1 MAAKSKF
8 FRVAVEGATATDGRK
23 IEASWIKDIVQTYN
37 PETYGARVNLEH
49 IRGYTPTSDFKAY
62 GDVLAV
68 KMDTVQLSI
77 GGKTEKR
84 LALYAQL
91 DPTDDLVAMT
101 KAKQK
106 VYTSIEVA
114 PNFGD
119 TGKAGLVGLAVT
131 DSPASLGT
139 EMLVFS
145 ASNDPHAAA
154 IKAMFDSRKQ
164 NAANVFSAAEETTIE
179 FEDEAAGDDAE
190 GKVMKVFAAIGEKIL
205 ASIGGKPAVPAAPAN
220 QPAAGEFDPADFSRS
235 VTEGLAEIGQ
245 EFAKQSK
252 AITDQFAALQADF
265 TKLKGDLEQQPRN
278 GFRERAPATGG
289 DGRVRA
295 DC

>member
-1 MAAKSKF
+1 MATKSKF

-23 IEASWIKDIVQTYN
+23 IEASWIKDIAATYN

-49 IRGYTPTSDFKAY
+49 IRGYAPSSDFKAY

-68 KMDTVQLSI
+68 KADTVQLSI

-84 LALYAQL
+84 LALYAQI
-91 DPTDDLVAMT
+91 DPTSDLVAMN

-119 TGKAGLVGLAVT
+119 SGKAGLVGLAVT

-139 EMLVFS
+139 EMLAFS
-145 ASNDPHAAA
+145 ASNDPNAAP

-164 NAANVFSAAEETTIE
+164 NAANVFSAGLETTIE
-179 FEDEAAGDDAE
+179 FEDEAAADVEDKFSKALASFGD
-190 GKVMKVFAAIGEKIL
+190 KIL
-205 ASIGGKPAVPAAPAN
+205 ASFGIKQDPPPPAN
-220 QPAAGEFDPADFSRS
+220 DAVDGKFDAAAFSKAM
-235 VTEGLAEIGQ
+235 TDGLAPIVEQ
-245 EFAKQSK
+245 FTAVTQAADAKF
-252 AITDQFAALQADF
+252 DALQADF
-265 TKLKGDLEQQPRN
+265 TKLKGDLEQQPKT
-278 GFRERAPATGG
+278 GFRERSPATGG